1 MMSQKQVI
9 LDHMKLYGEI
19 SQKDAN
25 QLYSITRLADVIYK
39 LKKDG
44 VKIETEYKMVNTMYG
59 KTKIAVYRVEQ

>member
-9 LDHMKLYGEI
+9 LDHMELYGEI

-44 VKIETEYKMVNTMYG
+44 VKIETEYKMVNTLYG

>member
-59 KTKIAVYRVEQ
+59 KTKIAIYRVEQ